1 MKFALKTEPG
11 KLMPPGNYTI
21 DIYGP
26 EDEGAMVARK
36 FFVVEG

>member
-1 MKFALKTEPG
+1 MKFALKTESG
-11 KLMPPGNYTI
+11 ELMPPGNYTV